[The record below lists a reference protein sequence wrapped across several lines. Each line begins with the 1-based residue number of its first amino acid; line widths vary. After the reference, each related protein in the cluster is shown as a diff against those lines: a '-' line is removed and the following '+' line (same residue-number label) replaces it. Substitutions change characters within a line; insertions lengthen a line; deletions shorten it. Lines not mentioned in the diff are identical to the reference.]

1 MSSPK
6 IIVCGTCA
14 IDITF
19 PADATTLPLQANVSA
34 AGTLLNTAI
43 LLGIDGHD
51 VTMVGEVARDTLGD
65 ILLQHLQDNGVNITS
80 IDRFSDGGTTPIQLR
95 HTSGGDIVDYG
106 RYPDQKFD
114 TVWPRI
120 DPDDIVVF
128 GSGFALDPRV
138 RPQLIELLDNAT
150 QRNAT
155 IIYVPDIASS
165 LTRGVTRLMPAI
177 LENLET
183 SHVVFTHKSD
193 IAGIFG
199 AEDARQCYRDKI
211 NFYCPTAVNCDTAN
225 GNLVLMHPG
234 GYSSKKISGISTDT
248 VSTQA
253 ALLAGFIS
261 SMARLGLTRRD
272 ITGLYNTTADEL
284 ITRTL
289 SAVTNH

>member
-6 IIVCGTCA
+6 VIVCGTCA

-34 AGTLLNTAI
+34 AGTLLNTSI
-43 LLGIDGHD
+43 LLGKDGLD

-65 ILLQHLQDNGVNITS
+65 ILLRYLQDNRVNITS
-80 IDRFSDGGTTPIQLR
+80 IDRFSDGGTTPIQLH
-95 HTSGGDIVDYG
+95 HTSDGHIVDYS

-120 DPDDIVVF
+120 DSGDIVVF

-138 RPQLIELLDNAT
+138 RPQLLELLDNAA

-183 SHVVFTHKSD
+183 AHVVFTHKSD

-199 AEDARQCYRDKI
+199 TEDARQCYRDKI
-211 NFYCPTAVNCDTAN
+211 NFYCPVVVNCDTVN
-225 GNLVLMHPG
+225 GNLELMYPG
-234 GYSSKKISGISTDT
+234 GYSSKDT
-248 VSTQA
+248 TGTSADSVSTQA
-253 ALLAGFIS
+253 ALLSGFIS

-272 ITGLYNTTADEL
+272 ITELPHATADEL